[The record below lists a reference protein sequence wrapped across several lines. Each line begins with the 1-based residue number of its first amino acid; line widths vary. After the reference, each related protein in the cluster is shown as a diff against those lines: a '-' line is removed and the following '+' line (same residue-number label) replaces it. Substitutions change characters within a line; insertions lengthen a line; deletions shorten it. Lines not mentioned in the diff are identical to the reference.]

1 MRAREQYES
10 DLVDKLIDISEID
23 YPAVMVDQELDQML
37 READNNFRRQG
48 FSLEMFLRG
57 SRKSVDDMRAEWQPR
72 AEHRVKSALVLK
84 ELIQAEQLKLEPGKL
99 ESELN
104 RMVEDQPA
112 DRRADV
118 RRLVATERVRESV
131 EQELLLRNALD
142 VLDRSAGGEQFVE
155 LEGLQ

>member
-1 MRAREQYES
+1 
-10 DLVDKLIDISEID
+10 
-23 YPAVMVDQELDQML
+23 
-37 READNNFRRQG
+37 
-48 FSLEMFLRG
+48 
-57 SRKSVDDMRAEWQPR
+57 MRAEWQPR